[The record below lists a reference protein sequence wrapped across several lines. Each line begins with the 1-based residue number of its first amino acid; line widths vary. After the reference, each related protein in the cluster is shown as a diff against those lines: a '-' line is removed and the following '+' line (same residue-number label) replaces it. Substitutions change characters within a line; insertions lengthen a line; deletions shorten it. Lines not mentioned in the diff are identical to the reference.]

1 MESSAYAGNESSGKK
16 SRWLWWFVSGLVLGI
31 LGTIF
36 VPDLVR
42 PYLPDMFKGENVEIA
57 GIVEAKSREADRLLL
72 TIGGDAGAVL
82 VTYTQEIPEMDLLIE
97 PGDSVVLAVRE
108 YAPFVEDPSVRRV
121 QKGGMTRRAVPPR
134 EQDMAAPAEIER
146 RREPARTEQAA
157 DPPGAEA
164 DEDDDT
170 PPDSEFLREPG
181 VPDDSDPAPD
191 GAPIEEGDRG
201 EASGQPGDGQSGQ
214 T

>member
-1 MESSAYAGNESSGKK
+1 MESSSRSDGPETGKK
-16 SRWLWWFVSGLVLGI
+16 SRWLWWFFSGLVLGI

-36 VPDLVR
+36 VPGLIR
-42 PYLPDMFKGENVEIA
+42 PYMPDMLKGENVEIA
-57 GIVEAKSREADRLLL
+57 GVVEAKSREADRLLL

-121 QKGGMTRRAVPPR
+121 QKSGAVQRRQPVSREAEPSPAPVERRLDSLRPDSGSDPPPASDFDR
-134 EQDMAAPAEIER
+134 EIGPIGDSLEAPAQEEDAMPAEV
-146 RREPARTEQAA
+146 EPNQ
-157 DPPGAEA
+157 PPE
-164 DEDDDT
+164 
-170 PPDSEFLREPG
+170 
-181 VPDDSDPAPD
+181 
-191 GAPIEEGDRG
+191 
-201 EASGQPGDGQSGQ
+201 DGQDLE

>member
-1 MESSAYAGNESSGKK
+1 MESSARAGNESSGKK
-16 SRWLWWFVSGLVLGI
+16 SRWLWWFLSGLVLGI

-36 VPDLVR
+36 LPDLVR

-121 QKGGMTRRAVPPR
+121 QKGATVRRSEPVRMQNEAEP
-134 EQDMAAPAEIER
+134 AAIER
-146 RREPARTEQAA
+146 RPTPAQA
-157 DPPGAEA
+157 DPDPPQTGLDATQETDA
-164 DEDDDT
+164 T
-170 PPDSEFLREPG
+170 PSSEFMREPG
-181 VPDDSDPAPD
+181 VKEDAAAEPPDAPAAEGEDSAVAVQQD
-191 GAPIEEGDRG
+191 
-201 EASGQPGDGQSGQ
+201 DGQDVQ
-214 T
+214 E